1 MPAPLNLTMPKSPN
15 TTAQPVN
22 FDWSLMP
29 SFLAVI
35 DAGSLL
41 GAARQLQ
48 QAQPT
53 LGRHIDALESQLGV
67 SLFERTG
74 RGLVPT
80 ERALA
85 IAGFA
90 RGMQAQA
97 DDLSRSLSQLATQTA
112 GTVRITAS
120 QTVAAYALPPLL
132 AELRAVAPEIQIE
145 LVTSNEVKNLL
156 RREADIAIRMVRPEQ
171 SGLIAR
177 KIGDV
182 QLGAFAH
189 KRYLKKRGT
198 PQQPADLFSHDLIG
212 FDQDD
217 SMLRGFRNFGV
228 DIDKTAFALRSDDH
242 IVHWQGVRAAL
253 GIGFVAKYVGR
264 QDTNVV
270 RVLPTMP
277 LPPLPV
283 WLTSHREIH
292 GNPRIRRVFDFLAER
307 FMLGVTE

>member
-1 MPAPLNLTMPKSPN
+1 MSKPTHHN
-15 TTAQPVN
+15 AQGAS

-53 LGRHIDALESQLGV
+53 IGRHIDALESQLGV

-97 DDLSRSLSQLATQTA
+97 DDLSRSLSLAATQTA

-132 AELRAVAPEIQIE
+132 AELRAVAPEIQVE

-177 KIGDV
+177 KLGEVPIGV
-182 QLGAFAH
+182 FAH

-198 PQQPADLFSHDLIG
+198 PEQALDLLRHDLIG

-217 SMLRGFRNFGV
+217 SMLRGFRSFGV
-228 DIDKTAFALRSDDH
+228 EIDKTAFALRSDDH
-242 IVHWQGVRAAL
+242 IVHWQAVREGL
-253 GIGFVAKYVGR
+253 GIGFVATYVAAHDR
-264 QDTNVV
+264 NVV
-270 RVLPTMP
+270 RMLPAMP

-307 FMLGVTE
+307 FMPSLAA

>member
-1 MPAPLNLTMPKSPN
+1 MPDPASNPAQTMS
-15 TTAQPVN
+15 

-41 GAARQLQ
+41 GAAKQLH

-80 ERALA
+80 ERALS

-97 DDLSRSLSQLATQTA
+97 DDLLRALSLSATQTA

-132 AELRAVAPEIQIE
+132 VELRAVAPEIQIE
-145 LVTSNEVKNLL
+145 LVTSNDVKNLL

-171 SGLIAR
+171 TGLIAR

-182 QLGAFAH
+182 PIGVFAH
-189 KRYLKKRGT
+189 KHYLKKRGT
-198 PQQPADLFSHDLIG
+198 PQQPTDLLAHELIG

-217 SMLRGFRNFGV
+217 SILRGFRSFGI
-228 DIDKTAFALRSDDH
+228 DIDKTTFALRSDDH
-242 IVHWQGVRAAL
+242 IVHWQGVRAGL
-253 GIGFVAKYVGR
+253 GIGFVADYVGR
-264 QDTNVV
+264 QDRDVV
-270 RVLPTMP
+270 QVLPTMS

-292 GNPRIRRVFDFLAER
+292 GNPRIRRVFDFLAAR
-307 FMLGVTE
+307 FMSSLAA

>member
-1 MPAPLNLTMPKSPN
+1 MPKSPHN
-15 TTAQPVN
+15 TAQPVN

-132 AELRAVAPEIQIE
+132 AELRAAAPEIQIE

-189 KRYLKKRGT
+189 KKYLKKRGT
-198 PQQPADLFSHDLIG
+198 PKQPADLFSHDLIG

-242 IVHWQGVRAAL
+242 IVHWQGVRAGL
-253 GIGFVAKYVGR
+253 GIGFVAEYVGR
-264 QDTNVV
+264 QDASVV

-307 FMLGVTE
+307 FMAGVTE